1 MAFGGMA
8 RSMRQMKSVSL
19 AAMLACCIT
28 LVAAPAAMAG
38 SGEPASNVFRKKVT
52 ESHAPAAQNWSH
64 GSAMVG
70 KATTVSRVVND
81 GSVSPFLAPDS
92 SASMQKVADK
102 YAAIVSAGGWPK
114 VPSGKLKKGST
125 GKAVGVLNK
134 RLFIEGYLRAEATS
148 GEYAEVYT
156 TATEDAVSRF
166 QSNNGLAVTGAIDGP
181 TLNQLN
187 VPAEKRLSTIRAN
200 IPRIAEYA
208 KDLGSRYVV
217 VNVPAQQI
225 ETVSDGKVYSIHNAI
240 VGRPSRPTPV
250 VMTPLT
256 IVRFNPYWNA
266 PPSIVEKDIVPR
278 MMSSGA
284 SKVMAD
290 MNMKIFKGVGG
301 PEVDPNSVKW
311 RNVVVDDYHFR
322 QEPGGSNAMATAK
335 IEFTS
340 PFGIYLHDTPEP
352 QLFGSGERLFSSGC
366 VRVQNVATLI
376 NWILQ
381 GQDGIDS
388 SRIAELA
395 DTKERLDT
403 PIANAPQL
411 RVAYLTA
418 WPTAD
423 GVAAFRRDVYELD
436 GTGFV
441 VGQPLPVGESQG
453 GQRFVLKPIPRS
465 LEAVDSDEA
474 FGFASLFRS
483 SRNTDKQDSTA
494 MAGRRSKSSDSLL
507 PGSKTTKTTAK
518 DGEAG
523 KSKTVRTASG
533 KKPGKFMV
541 RNGNSD
547 KEANFAHMFA
557 AQDSSAKKPLKKSG
571 AKTKSKTTLA
581 SKTAG
586 KTSDKSK
593 TAKAETDKASTAKK
607 VVKKDE
613 TTVAAKKPETAA
625 KTASKT
631 AAADTK
637 SATDAK
643 AKKPAATATAKK
655 PATAQCKPGTDG
667 KLPSGC
673 KTPSTAKKPE
683 PKPEKTATAAN

>member
-1 MAFGGMA
+1 
-8 RSMRQMKSVSL
+8 MKLTLL
-19 AAMLACCIT
+19 AL
-28 LVAAPAAMAG
+28 
-38 SGEPASNVFRKKVT
+38 SYF
-52 ESHAPAAQNWSH
+52 
-64 GSAMVG
+64 
-70 KATTVSRVVND
+70 
-81 GSVSPFLAPDS
+81 
-92 SASMQKVADK
+92 QKTAELQHLTR
-102 YAAIVSAGGWPK
+102 A
-114 VPSGKLKKGST
+114 
-125 GKAVGVLNK
+125 
-134 RLFIEGYLRAEATS
+134 AEALHISQPSLSHTIKVL
-148 GEYAEVYT
+148 E
-156 TATEDAVSRF
+156 TEL
-166 QSNNGLAVTGAIDGP
+166 G
-181 TLNQLN
+181 
-187 VPAEKRLSTIRAN
+187 VP
-200 IPRIAEYA
+200 
-208 KDLGSRYVV
+208 
-217 VNVPAQQI
+217 
-225 ETVSDGKVYSIHNAI
+225 
-240 VGRPSRPTPV
+240 
-250 VMTPLT
+250 
-256 IVRFNPYWNA
+256 
-266 PPSIVEKDIVPR
+266 
-278 MMSSGA
+278 
-284 SKVMAD
+284 
-290 MNMKIFKGVGG
+290 
-301 PEVDPNSVKW
+301 
-311 RNVVVDDYHFR
+311 
-322 QEPGGSNAMATAK
+322 
-335 IEFTS
+335 
-340 PFGIYLHDTPEP
+340 
-352 QLFGSGERLFSSGC
+352 LFSRSGRNI
-366 VRVQNVATLI
+366 VLTKYGE
-376 NWILQ
+376 ILLRHTN
-381 GQDGIDS
+381 
-388 SRIAELA
+388 RIMQELHGAQKELA

-625 KTASKT
+625 KTAAKT
-631 AAADTK
+631 AAADAK

-683 PKPEKTATAAN
+683 PKPEKTASAAN